1 MKNLSWNRPSPWF
14 FAVLPAALLLISASA
29 SAQEAMETN
38 IGVFGG
44 YNWLSKTTELGDL
57 GTTHL
62 ADTASNAGLIGARAS
77 FNFLSWLGLEG
88 EFKYSFSHVRNTALN
103 AASDPVI
110 GMRAQLIAS
119 LPIDSPI
126 RPFLTVGVGNEG
138 LLKAVDFSKK
148 DFDTDAVFGVGARWD
163 FHRHFGAR
171 VDGRMLVVPGYNTT
185 TAKSALTTDWEAHA
199 GIYLRL
205 GTSAGDAD
213 KDGIDDDNDKCPNE
227 AEDKDGFQDADGCP
241 DLDNDGD
248 GIADDKDKCPNDPET
263 KNGYQDDDGCPDVND
278 TDGDGI
284 PDDKDKC
291 PHEPET
297 KNGYLDDDGC
307 PDELDKDNDGIVDSQ
322 DKCPD
327 QPETKNG
334 FEDTDGCPDEWPD
347 QDKDGIFDKDDKCPS
362 EPETKNGF
370 EDNDGCPDELP
381 KKLAK
386 SFNGTMKGIVF
397 EKGSSKVHKKS
408 FKILDKAVALLKEY
422 PEVKVEVSGHT
433 DNTGDAAENKKLSQ
447 ERAEAVK
454 AYLVEK
460 GVEVARIA
468 AVGYG
473 DEKPIADNKK
483 KPGQAKNRRIEFRLQ

>member
-1 MKNLSWNRPSPWF
+1 MKNRTFVRPNRWF
-14 FAVLPAALLLISASA
+14 LATLTATLLLVSAAA
-29 SAQEAMETN
+29 SAQEALETD

-62 ADTASNAGLIGARAS
+62 ADTASNAGLFGARAS
-77 FNFLSWLGLEG
+77 FNIWSWLGVEG
-88 EFKYSFSHVRNTALN
+88 EFKYSASHIRNTALN
-103 AASDPVI
+103 SASDPVI

-138 LLKAVDFSKK
+138 LIKTVPGGSSRNPH

-171 VDGRMLVVPGYNTT
+171 IDGRMLVVPGYNTT
-185 TAKSALTTDWEAHA
+185 TAKSAMTTDWETHV

-205 GTSAGDAD
+205 GTSAGDSD

-248 GIADDKDKCPNDPET
+248 GIPDDKDKCPNDPET

-291 PHEPET
+291 P
-297 KNGYLDDDGC
+297 
-307 PDELDKDNDGIVDSQ
+307 
-322 DKCPD
+322 D

-334 FEDTDGCPDEWPD
+334 FQDEDGCPDEWPD
-347 QDKDGIFDKDDKCPS
+347 QDKDGIYDKDDKCPS

-397 EKGSSKVHKKS
+397 DKGKATVTKKS
-408 FKILDKAVALLKEY
+408 FKVLDKAVALLKEY

-433 DNTGDAAENKKLSQ
+433 DNTGDPAENKKLSQ
-447 ERAEAVK
+447 ERADAVK

-460 GVEVARIA
+460 GIDAARIV

-473 DEKPIADNKK
+473 DEKPIADNAKK
-483 KPGQAKNRRIEFRLQ
+483 AGKAKNRRIEFKLL